1 MTTKHETVGP
11 CGRSERESGEHFDKA
26 HWGQA
31 ADATWFDMFDRRQR
45 EQTAAFILAALIQG
59 QATMDAAGDTANP
72 HSLSHQQIVSL
83 LVPSA
88 VALADALRAALA
100 KGTP

>member
-45 EQTAAFILAALIQG
+45 EQTAATILAALV
-59 QATMDAAGDTANP
+59 QAPEDSWGHGIAVNNDEMAAN
-72 HSLSHQQIVSL
+72 
-83 LVPSA
+83 A
-88 VALADALRAALA
+88 VLLADALRAAL
-100 KGTP
+100 KGGA

>member
-45 EQTAAFILAALIQG
+45 EQTAATILAALV
-59 QATMDAAGDTANP
+59 QANALGRFGHMGDRICMTTAE
-72 HSLSHQQIVSL
+72 VRKA

-88 VALADALRAALA
+88 VLLADALRAAL
-100 KGTP
+100 KVTP